1 MEVSFFFKK
10 NAATGQWQQSKNY
23 TVFAEAMK
31 EREAAFNSMDYTD
44 VSPVMHGYI
53 DEQETVNNETEFKD
67 AFKTMFG
74 FDIFDFEEAYE
85 KTEGIGTILH
95 SLKEAREV
103 KAAYEYLK
111 EKFGWKENFSI
122 FKYGDVIGRGS
133 DGYAVE
139 NDNIF
144 PIPGIEKIE

>member
-10 NAATGQWQQSKNY
+10 NAATGHWEQSQNY
-23 TVFAEAMK
+23 TVFQEAMDA
-31 EREAAFNSMDYTD
+31 REAADHSMNYTD

-67 AFKTMFG
+67 AFKAMFG

-85 KTEGIGTILH
+85 KSLIGVVLD
-95 SLKEAREV
+95 SLEKAREV

-111 EKFGWKENFSI
+111 DKFGWKGSFSI
-122 FKYGDVIGRGS
+122 YEYKNACGDCIA
-133 DGYAVE
+133 GYAVE
-139 NDNIF
+139 NDTTF
-144 PIPGIEKIE
+144 SIPYIKKVE

>member
-31 EREAAFNSMDYTD
+31 EREAAFYSMDYTD
-44 VSPVMHGYI
+44 VSPVMHGYL

-67 AFKTMFG
+67 AFKAMFG

-85 KTEGIGTILH
+85 K
-95 SLKEAREV
+95 SLLGVVLDSIEKAREV
-103 KAAYEYLK
+103 KAAYESLK
-111 EKFGWKENFSI
+111 DKFGWHGNFSI
-122 FKYGDVIGRGS
+122 YEYENACGDCIS
-133 DGYAVE
+133 GYAVE
-139 NDNIF
+139 NDSTFSISY
-144 PIPGIEKIE
+144 IKKVE

>member
-31 EREAAFNSMDYTD
+31 EREAAFYSMDYTD

-53 DEQETVNNETEFKD
+53 DEQETVNNESGFKD
-67 AFKTMFG
+67 AFKAMFG
-74 FDIFDFEEAYE
+74 FDLFDFEEAYE
-85 KTEGIGTILH
+85 KSLIGVVLN
-95 SLKEAREV
+95 SLEKAREV

-111 EKFGWKENFSI
+111 DKFGWKGSFSI
-122 FKYGDVIGRGS
+122 YEYRTSMGDTIA
-133 DGYAVE
+133 GYAVE
-139 NDNIF
+139 NDDTF
-144 PIPGIEKIE
+144 DIPYIKKVE

>member
-10 NAATGQWQQSKNY
+10 NVATGQWQQSKNY

-74 FDIFDFEEAYE
+74 FDIFDFEEVHE
-85 KTEGIGTILH
+85 KSPLGVVLD
-95 SLKEAREV
+95 SLEKAREV
-103 KAAYEYLK
+103 KAAYEFLK
-111 EKFGWKENFSI
+111 DKFGWHGNFSI
-122 FKYGDVIGRGS
+122 YEYKIACGDCIA
-133 DGYAVE
+133 GYAVE

-144 PIPGIEKIE
+144 TIPGIEKIE